1 MIEQND
7 KNLDCRQT
15 SLARREFLT
24 RAGKAGISVAAA
36 GLISYQLYDRQGP
49 KTGVDTESL
58 VTLPD
63 FSVPDQAGRTISI
76 VEGSDRVKTV
86 NKAIDLLGG
95 IERFVK
101 PGETVA
107 IKPNVAFASPPM
119 LGATAQPELVA
130 QVVRLCYKAGAKQV
144 AVTDN
149 PINDPASC
157 FTLSG
162 IGKAASEAGAKVILP
177 KDHLFRHT
185 TLAGGKLIR
194 NWPIFFEPFEKVDKL
209 IGITPVKHHHRAGA
223 SMSMKNWYG
232 LLGGRRNVFH
242 QDINTIIAELS
253 MMVRPTLVILDG
265 TEVMMT
271 NGPTG
276 GSVSDLRAANTL
288 IASTDCVAADS
299 YGCTL
304 LELKVSDLPY
314 LTQAEK
320 AGAGTTDYES
330 LKPKLA
336 VIQESRPP
344 RFAAQASSE
353 GQIGKIICR

>member
-1 MIEQND
+1 MNEQND
-7 KNLDCRQT
+7 KKLG
-15 SLARREFLT
+15 RREFLSQ
-24 RAGKAGISVAAA
+24 AGKAGISITAA
-36 GLISYQLYDRQGP
+36 GTVAYLLYDSEGP
-49 KTGVDTESL
+49 KPGVKAEEL
-58 VTLPD
+58 VTLSD
-63 FSVPDQAGRTISI
+63 FSIPQITGQTISI
-76 VEGSDRVKTV
+76 VQGSDRVKTI

-119 LGATAQPELVA
+119 LGATARPELIA
-130 QVVRLCYKAGAKQV
+130 EVVRLCYSRGKARQV
-144 AVTDN
+144 IVADN

-157 FTLSG
+157 FMLSG
-162 IGKAASEAGAKVILP
+162 IGKAANEAGAKVILP

-194 NWPIFFEPFEKVDKL
+194 NWPIFFEPFEKVDRL

-253 MMVRPTLVILDG
+253 MMVKPTLVILDG

-276 GSVSDLRAANTL
+276 GSVSDLKRANTL
-288 IASTDCVAADS
+288 IASCDMVAADS
-299 YGCTL
+299 FGCSL
-304 LELKVSDLPY
+304 LDLKSSDLPY
-314 LTQAEK
+314 LAKGEA
-320 AGAGTTDYES
+320 AGAGTTDYQA
-330 LKPKLA
+330 LKPEMGT
-336 VIQESRPP
+336 V
-344 RFAAQASSE
+344 
-353 GQIGKIICR
+353 

>member
-1 MIEQND
+1 MTEQND
-7 KNLDCRQT
+7 RNLERRQ
-15 SLARREFLT
+15 FLT
-24 RAGKAGISVAAA
+24 RAGKAGISIAAA
-36 GLISYQLYDRQGP
+36 GTVASLLYDREGP

-63 FSVPDQAGRTISI
+63 FSVLPKDGQTISI
-76 VEGSDRVKTV
+76 IEGSDRVKTI
-86 NKAIDLLGG
+86 NKAIESLGG

-107 IKPNVAFASPPM
+107 IKPNVAFASSPM
-119 LGATAQPELVA
+119 LGATARPELVA
-130 QVVRLCYKAGAKQV
+130 EVVRLCRKAGAKRV
-144 AVTDN
+144 TVTDN

-157 FTLSG
+157 FRLSG
-162 IGKAASEAGAKVILP
+162 IDKAASEAGAKVILP

-194 NWPIFFEPFEKVDKL
+194 NWPIFFEPFEKVDRL

-276 GSVSDLRAANTL
+276 GSRSDLIRKNNL

-304 LELKVSDLPY
+304 LGLKVSDLPY
-314 LTQAEK
+314 LAKAER
-320 AGAGTTDYES
+320 AGAGTTNYEA
-330 LKPKLA
+330 LKP
-336 VIQESRPP
+336 V
-344 RFAAQASSE
+344 FDTV
-353 GQIGKIICR
+353 